1 MARVLTEHCRGIEKP
16 LEGLWCAWENMFFL
30 FVFFYRVTQ
39 TKIYSLTTTKYNNS
53 LKKYIKQHGSFGIW
67 SIWRYS
73 FLTEIQYFVNE
84 SPSFV
89 SPGIC
94 KFPYPYVSYRII
106 QSGHSVLYSSKC
118 CHCMLDDQIVSE
130 YIKLAVIS
138 YLKMS
143 NICLTLFCFQYNIY
157 HSSSFITGLYIYLS
171 SCISS
176 WLTKNNH

>member
-1 MARVLTEHCRGIEKP
+1 MRMGKHVFSLC
-16 LEGLWCAWENMFFL
+16 LFL
-30 FVFFYRVTQ
+30 SGDTNKNIPIDNYKV
-39 TKIYSLTTTKYNNS
+39 YNNS
-53 LKKYIKQHGSFGIW
+53 LKKYIKQHGSFGTW

-84 SPSFV
+84 SPFFV

-143 NICLTLFCFQYNIY
+143 NICLTLFCFQYQYI
-157 HSSSFITGLYIYLS
+157 SFF
-171 SCISS
+171 
-176 WLTKNNH
+176 